1 MKFPKVRVG
10 IGQDSHRF
18 LPEGTSKKC
27 IIGGII
33 FEDVP
38 GLDADS
44 DGDIVYHSICNA
56 ITSLSHVPILGDL
69 AIKLCREHKITDS
82 QVYLEEARKTLG
94 KQQIEHIALTI
105 EGKRPRMQKK
115 VDVVRQKVA
124 DVLKLKIEQVGLTL
138 TSGDGLSD
146 FGRGDGIQCFCVLT
160 TFEIVE

>member
-1 MKFPKVRVG
+1 MKYPKFKVG

-18 LPEGTSKKC
+18 LADGTTKKC

-33 FEDVP
+33 FDDVP

-44 DGDIVYHSICNA
+44 DGDIVYHAICNA
-56 ITSLSHVPILGDL
+56 ITSVAHVPILGGL
-69 AIKLCREHKITDS
+69 AIELCHKKKITDS
-82 QVYLEEARKTLG
+82 QVYLEEALKTLG
-94 KQQIEHIALTI
+94 NQKVEHVALTI

-115 VDVVRQKVA
+115 VDEVRGQVAKVMNIHV
-124 DVLKLKIEQVGLTL
+124 DQVGLTV

-160 TFEIVE
+160 TIEHTG